1 LGRSFVSVEYQKEAL
16 PLMLLIKGLMHS
28 LMLFPNTEYFIG
40 PVSISNSYPRFF
52 QSLMYYYIKEQYST
66 EFGRDLVS
74 PRRPFVPDYL
84 KTNPEYLLMGKT
96 VTLEKFDKY
105 LMRLSDNKYRMP
117 TLVKKYVKINSKI
130 ICFNVDPLFNYCL
143 DGLVLLKIADFPRQE
158 LLMMTR
164 DIENPFEREK
174 IFNRFGY
181 SLKE

>member
-1 LGRSFVSVEYQKEAL
+1 
-16 PLMLLIKGLMHS
+16 MLLIKGLMHS

-74 PRRPFVPDYL
+74 PRKPFVPDYL
-84 KTNPEYLLMGKT
+84 KTNPEYLLMGKM

-105 LMRLSDNKYRMP
+105 LMRLSDNRYRMP

-130 ICFNVDPLFNYCL
+130 ICFNVDPLFNL
-143 DGLVLLKIADFPRQE
+143 
-158 LLMMTR
+158 
-164 DIENPFEREK
+164 
-174 IFNRFGY
+174 
-181 SLKE
+181 SLIHI